1 MTAAT
6 TAATVLVVDDDFSIR
21 AIMARELEARG
32 YRVLQAGESDE
43 ALKLCDSEAAI
54 DVLVTDVLLPSK
66 MKMADK
72 TQKTPPMNG
81 VALMRRIQQSRP
93 TIKVILISGQ
103 SETLINS
110 LGVLKQGVSFLRKPF
125 NPDTLYRAVRDVLAQ
140 A

>member
-125 NPDTLYRAVRDVLAQ
+125 NPDTLFRAVRDVLAQ